1 MSEQVVVLDACAVI
15 ALQRGEEGA
24 DQVKARLADPQ
35 VEVIVH
41 AINLCEVYYDAVRRD
56 SSVQLGDL
64 WNDLQSLGITVEMQ
78 FPRDVVERAGKLKA
92 HWRRISLADCVALAL
107 AEWRGGRLLTT
118 DHHELDP
125 LLAAGHAIVFIR

>member
-92 HWRRISLADCVALAL
+92 HWRRISLA
-107 AEWRGGRLLTT
+107 EWRGGRLLTT